1 MIYIYRSVY
10 LADILISISAV
21 TSSHCLIV
29 IGISM
34 QSFFNW
40 HKLSGQGSQC
50 PKRLPLSMIVIAWL
64 GGTIATATLAIM
76 GSSIEL
82 IMILGSFGASC
93 LLIFAY
99 PASPFAQPRN
109 VIGGHFIATFTG
121 LVFMTLFGIHW
132 WSMATAVGT
141 AIALMLVFRM
151 PHPPAG
157 SNPLIVMLGAVNW
170 NFLITP
176 TLLGSIV
183 LVIIAL
189 IYNNL
194 GKGRQYP
201 TYWW

>member
-1 MIYIYRSVY
+1 M
-10 LADILISISAV
+10 
-21 TSSHCLIV
+21 H
-29 IGISM
+29 
-34 QSFFNW
+34 SFFNW
-40 HKLSGQGSQC
+40 HKLSGQVNEC
-50 PKRLPLSMIVIAWL
+50 PKRLPLPMIVVAWL
-64 GGTIATATLAIM
+64 GGTIATATLAIL
-76 GSSIEL
+76 GSSIER

-99 PASPFAQPRN
+99 PTSPFAQPRN
-109 VIGGHFIATFTG
+109 VIGGHVIATFTG

-141 AIALMLVFRM
+141 AIALMLIFRI

-170 NFLITP
+170 SFLITP
-176 TLLGSIV
+176 TLIGSIV
-183 LVIIAL
+183 LVMVAL

-194 GKGRQYP
+194 GKGKQYP

>member
-1 MIYIYRSVY
+1 M
-10 LADILISISAV
+10 
-21 TSSHCLIV
+21 H
-29 IGISM
+29 
-34 QSFFNW
+34 SFFNW
-40 HKLSGQGSQC
+40 YKLHSQVSQC
-50 PKRLPLSMIVIAWL
+50 PKRLPLSMIFVAWL
-64 GGTIATATLAIM
+64 GGTIATATLAILE
-76 GSSIEL
+76 GSIEI

-109 VIGGHFIATFTG
+109 VIGGHFIATLTG

-132 WSMATAVGT
+132 WSMAMAVGT
-141 AIALMLVFRM
+141 AIALMLIFRM

-170 NFLITP
+170 SFLITP

-183 LVIIAL
+183 LVMVAL

-194 GKGRQYP
+194 GRDKQYP

>member
-1 MIYIYRSVY
+1 
-10 LADILISISAV
+10 
-21 TSSHCLIV
+21 
-29 IGISM
+29 M

-76 GSSIEL
+76 GSSIEF

-157 SNPLIVMLGAVNW
+157 SNPLIVMIGAVNW

>member
-1 MIYIYRSVY
+1 MN
-10 LADILISISAV
+10 
-21 TSSHCLIV
+21 
-29 IGISM
+29 
-34 QSFFNW
+34 SFFNLR
-40 HKLSGQGSQC
+40 KLNGQISPC
-50 PKRLPLSMIVIAWL
+50 PSRLPLIMILTAWL
-64 GGTIATATLAIM
+64 GGTIATATLAIL

-93 LLIFAY
+93 LLVFAY

-121 LVFMTLFGIHW
+121 LLFMTLFGIHW

-141 AIALMLVFRM
+141 AIALMLLVRM

-170 NFLITP
+170 SFLITP

-183 LVIIAL
+183 LVFVAL

-194 GKGRQYP
+194 GKDKQYP